1 MSEKEFID
9 LIEQHQGIIHKVC
22 RIYTYNQHDYDD
34 LFQEIMVQLWQSIP
48 RYQGKSKLTTYMYK
62 IALFTALNKAKKAK
76 RRQLDLQD
84 LPDHTTDESADRVND
99 ILNAIIQQL
108 NDVDKALISLYL
120 DEKDYKEMA
129 EILGIT
135 ESNVGVRLN
144 RVKEKMRKILKTQ
157 YHGA

>member
-22 RIYTYNQHDYDD
+22 RIYSDNNDDYDD
-34 LFQEIMVQLWQSIP
+34 LFQEIMMQLWQSIT
-48 RYQGKSKLTTYMYK
+48 RYSGKSKLTTYMYK
-62 IALFTALNKAKKAK
+62 IALFTALNKVKKAK
-76 RRQLDLQD
+76 NKALVLAD
-84 LPDHTTDESADRVND
+84 LPDDRTDEPKESAEV
-99 ILNAIIQQL
+99 ILDSIIRHL
-108 NDVDKALISLYL
+108 NEAEKALISLYL

-144 RVKEKMRKILKTQ
+144 RVKEKMRKILKVQ
-157 YHGA
+157 DYEA

>member
-22 RIYTYNQHDYDD
+22 RIYSYNQHDYDD

-84 LPDHTTDESADRVND
+84 LPDYTTDESADRVNET
-99 ILNAIIQQL
+99 LNAVIQQL

-129 EILGIT
+129 DILGIT

>member
-1 MSEKEFID
+1 LSEKEFID

-34 LFQEIMVQLWQSIP
+34 LFQDIMVQLWQSIT

-62 IALFTALNKAKKAK
+62 IALFTALNKVKKAK
-76 RRQLDLQD
+76 KRQFDANEIAD
-84 LPDHTTDESADRVND
+84 YTTDASDTAEE
-99 ILNAIIQQL
+99 ILHTVIKHLSDAE
-108 NDVDKALISLYL
+108 KALVSLYL

-144 RVKEKMRKILKTQ
+144 RVKDKMRKILKAQ
-157 YHGA
+157 EDGA